1 VSNELLFSL
10 AAALAKVLVFVHIAL
25 IIAAYMSL
33 AERKVS
39 AWMQD
44 RIGPNRVGYGGVLQP
59 IADAVKFLFK
69 EDVVPGH
76 VNKVLYVLAPAMC
89 VVPAFLVL
97 AVIPFGPPLT
107 VLDRSVPLVIAD
119 LDIGILWV
127 FAISSLGVYGIT
139 FAGWASN
146 SKYPLMGGVRASAQ
160 MISYEVCMGLSVIG
174 IFMASNSLRLTDI
187 VAHQA
192 DGVWNVFLQPI
203 GFVVFSIAAFA
214 ETNRLPFDLPEA
226 ETELVAGYH
235 TEYSSMKFA
244 MFFMAEYTSMFV
256 FSALIATLFLGGWDI
271 PFVSEPALATL
282 GNWGAALGF
291 LSFMA
296 KAMAFMFFYV
306 WVRWTLPRFR
316 FDQLM
321 ALGWKV
327 LLPLSLASLV
337 ITGLLI
343 QSGIERKLLEWV
355 GS

>member
-1 VSNELLFSL
+1 VSDVLFDI
-10 AAALAKVLVFVHIAL
+10 AAALVKILVFVHIAL
-25 IIAAYMSL
+25 ILAAYMSL

-44 RIGPNRVGYGGVLQP
+44 RIGPNRVGYAGALQP
-59 IADAVKFLFK
+59 IADALKFLFK

-76 VNKVLYVLAPAMC
+76 VEKVLYILAPAMC
-89 VVPAFLVL
+89 VIPAFLIL
-97 AVIPFGPPLT
+97 AVIPFGPSVEAFGRT
-107 VLDRSVPLVIAD
+107 VPLVIAD

-160 MISYEVCMGLSVIG
+160 MISYEVCLGLSVVG
-174 IFMASNSLRLTDI
+174 IFMATESLRMLDVVHAQT
-187 VAHQA
+187 
-192 DGVWNVFLQPI
+192 DGVWNCFVQPI
-203 GFVVFSIAAFA
+203 GFLVFTVAAFA
-214 ETNRLPFDLPEA
+214 ETNRLPFDMPEA

-271 PFVSEPALATL
+271 PFVSEAALAGL
-282 GNWGAALGF
+282 GNWGALLGF
-291 LSFMA
+291 LSFML
-296 KAMAFMFFYV
+296 KCLAFLFFYV
-306 WVRWTLPRFR
+306 WVRWTIPRFR

-327 LLPLSLASLV
+327 LLPLALLNVV
-337 ITGLLI
+337 ITGLIYFLFP
-343 QSGIERKLLEWV
+343 GFYPNP
-355 GS
+355 